1 MNANLTRI
9 LSAAGALALLA
20 TPSMAKPNDRSQT
33 VAPADS
39 VVAANRAAVAPATA
53 AAPATSAQTLYS
65 PNVPSSAEPVHGMH
79 PDFQLSHE

>member
-1 MNANLTRI
+1 
-9 LSAAGALALLA
+9 
-20 TPSMAKPNDRSQT
+20 MAKPNERSQT

-39 VVAANRAAVAPATA
+39 AVAPNRTA
-53 AAPATSAQTLYS
+53 AAPLTPAAPPTSAQTLYS

>member
-1 MNANLTRI
+1 MNANLTKI

-20 TPSMAKPNDRSQT
+20 TPSMAKQNDRNQT
-33 VAPADS
+33 VGPADS
-39 VVAANRAAVAPATA
+39 VVAPSRAAAAPATA
-53 AAPATSAQTLYS
+53 AAPPTSAQTLYS